1 MLDSDPW
8 CFVLCALGQ
17 LPSTHLPRWFSLQR
31 PHLHSFLEEVHALG
45 QLVIFTSATEEY
57 ALKLAGLL
65 DPSGDRFMRVLSRS
79 SCLEVQRGV
88 YVKDLKQC
96 GRSLARTVLIDD
108 TKTSFLLQPDNGL
121 PISPFFG
128 DHRDAAL
135 PGLLPALQHLA
146 TLPDVRPYLRE
157 AYKLQ
162 ARLLLL
168 AHLRNYRISPGN
180 APVDGLDHK

>member
-146 TLPDVRPYLRE
+146 TLPDVSRTMH
-157 AYKLQ
+157 A
-162 ARLLLL
+162 
-168 AHLRNYRISPGN
+168 
-180 APVDGLDHK
+180 